1 MLIKLWGVRGSLPT
15 PMDGDEVRAK
25 MLGALDYART
35 IWQNNPER
43 ELGPLIDSMHPGLK
57 SIIGGET
64 TCVEVRK
71 GEVELILDMGTGAR
85 RLGED
90 MLARGHTGDINVLFT
105 HTHWDH
111 IQGWLQFLPAYQPN
125 NTVHFYSCLED
136 LEERLTRQQH
146 PEHSNLSFADL
157 PCKKVF
163 HYIPPGESFTVGDC
177 AITTQPL
184 IHPGGSIAYKIEA
197 DGHTFI
203 FATDT
208 EFYGPEIHERMKEYD
223 RFFHGADLL
232 VMDAQYSLEE
242 AEQRKG
248 WGHTAMTIAVDCSL
262 YWKVKE
268 LVLTHHEPAHNDE
281 TIWKLFAE
289 ASEYLQEFAPEGQQ
303 GALRI
308 YTAREGDS
316 YSLG

>member
-1 MLIKLWGVRGSLPT
+1 MQIKLWGVRGSLPT
-15 PMDGDEVRAK
+15 PMDQAEVRSK
-25 MLGALDYART
+25 LVSALEHARNVWRAT
-35 IWQNNPER
+35 PDRDIADV
-43 ELGPLIDSMHPGLK
+43 IDSMHPGQK

-64 TCVEVRK
+64 TCVEVRY
-71 GEVELILDMGTGAR
+71 GDVELILDLGTGAR
-85 RLGED
+85 RLGIDVIE
-90 MLARGHTGDINVLFT
+90 RGHTGDINVLFT

-111 IQGWLQFLPAYQPN
+111 MQGWLEFGPAYN
-125 NTVHFYSCLED
+125 AANTVHFYSCLPD
-136 LEERLTRQQH
+136 LEARLDRLQH
-146 PEHSNLSFADL
+146 PEHSRVTFADL

-163 HYIPPGESFTVGDC
+163 HYIEPGHSFDVGAC
-177 AITTQPL
+177 HITTQPL
-184 IHPGGSIAYKIEA
+184 IHPGGSISYKIEA
-197 DGHTFI
+197 DGRTFI

-262 YWKVKE
+262 YWDVKE

-281 TIWKLFAE
+281 SIWKLFDE
-289 ASEYLQEFAPEGQQ
+289 ASEYLVEFAQQ
-303 GALRI
+303 DKRLKI
-308 YTAREGDS
+308 YTAKEGDS
-316 YSLG
+316 YKLD